1 MEQGRFEEIVITTL
15 ERLRE
20 DISGVKADITNV
32 RSDVAEDISNLKSD
46 IAEDISNLKSDI
58 ANVKLDIANV
68 KSDVAED
75 ISNLKSDIT
84 EEISG
89 VKSDVAWIK
98 GKLEGR
104 AETRHVVLTTISI
117 VVAIGAVV
125 VAILK

>member
-15 ERLRE
+15 DKLRE
-20 DISGVKADITNV
+20 DISSVKADV
-32 RSDVAEDISNLKSD
+32 
-46 IAEDISNLKSDI
+46 

-68 KSDVAED
+68 KLDVANVKLDIAED
-75 ISNLKSDIT
+75 ISTVKSDIA
-84 EEISG
+84 EDISSI
-89 VKSDVAWIK
+89 KSDVAWMK

-117 VVAIGAVV
+117 VIAIGAVV

>member
-15 ERLRE
+15 DKLRE
-20 DISGVKADITNV
+20 DISSVKA
-32 RSDVAEDISNLKSD
+32 
-46 IAEDISNLKSDI
+46 DI
-58 ANVKLDIANV
+58 ANVKLDLANV

-75 ISNLKSDIT
+75 ISTVKSDIA
-84 EEISG
+84 EDISSI
-89 VKSDVAWIK
+89 KSDVAWMK

-117 VVAIGAVV
+117 VIAIGAVV